1 MASYSP
7 LLALFAL
14 APKLRVASGRAL
26 SIYLPAR
33 TEGYDP
39 RFYDIEFGDLVRR
52 YRDRLA
58 EKDRVLMDH
67 ELRRVRNL
75 VAMVRPAGCP
85 AFGAFADEPRGVL
98 ELVTLKA
105 ETDERLE
112 VGDVLVAPI
121 LRQLERFPPS
131 LVVAVDKEHAM
142 TFGVILDH
150 VRQLDHLA
158 GAEVDRTRAGGT
170 SASSSQR
177 KADNTVRANL
187 APAVEAAKRA
197 MSSGAYAQVFIAGTE
212 EARTQLEAMLP
223 EALRRKVAGH
233 LSAALGDPGLKQ
245 KLREQLQAATPGRD

>member
-1 MASYSP
+1 MAAYSP
-7 LLALFAL
+7 LLALFAI

-33 TEGYDP
+33 MEGYDP
-39 RFYDIEFGDLVRR
+39 RFYDVEFGDLVRR
-52 YRDRLA
+52 YKDRLA
-58 EKDRVLMDH
+58 DKDRVLMDH

-98 ELVTLKA
+98 ELVPLKV

-131 LVVAVDKEHAM
+131 LVVAVDSEHAM
-142 TFGVILDH
+142 TFGVILGQ
-150 VRQLDHLA
+150 VRQLDHLTDTEA
-158 GAEVDRTRAGGT
+158 ARTRAGGASAT
-170 SASSSQR
+170 SSGRKLESASRS
-177 KADNTVRANL
+177 NL

-197 MSSGAYAQVFIAGTE
+197 MSSGAYAQVFLAGPE
-212 EARTQLEAMLP
+212 KARAQLEMMLP
-223 EALRRKVAGH
+223 DAIRKKVAGR
-233 LSAALGDPGLKQ
+233 LSAALGEPGTKQ
-245 KLREQLQAATPGRD
+245 RLREQVEAAASGRE